1 MSEKANINCSDAGR
15 TSGRSWLWASTEEFS
30 SDEREWFF
38 CARFEV
44 RSGFNDG
51 ARLFMGCSTS
61 GLFANTTAIP
71 TSDGEQSQVAKP
83 LPSPPRCKDS
93 IAAALQNQCPYAA
106 VVHHLHHL
114 L

>member
-1 MSEKANINCSDAGR
+1 MSEKANINCSDAER
-15 TSGRSWLWASTEEFS
+15 TRGRSWLWASTEEFS

-61 GLFANTTAIP
+61 GLFGTLYYGGCSAPGYHSYSNFWW
-71 TSDGEQSQVAKP
+71 
-83 LPSPPRCKDS
+83 
-93 IAAALQNQCPYAA
+93 
-106 VVHHLHHL
+106 
-114 L
+114 